1 MSELQDLYQELI
13 LDHGHKRPRN
23 YRAIPGAQHVARGHN
38 PVCGDQLTVF
48 LKVQDGTIEDIAF
61 QGDGCAISKASA
73 SLMTESIMHKS
84 RAEALQLFQS
94 FHNLVTGTVSGEE
107 AEEMGKLAVFSNVS
121 KFPIRV
127 KCAMLAWRTLE
138 SALEGQASEI
148 VTTE

>member
-1 MSELQDLYQELI
+1 MSDLEDLYQELI

-23 YRAIPGAQHVARGHN
+23 HRAIEGAQHVARGHN

-48 LKVQDGTIEDIAF
+48 LKTEGDKLEDVAF
-61 QGDGCAISKASA
+61 QGEGCAISKASA
-73 SLMTESIMHKS
+73 SLMTESVKQKS
-84 RAEALQLFQS
+84 KDEAMALFKA
-94 FHNLVTGTVSGEE
+94 FHELVTGAAPAGH
-107 AEEMGKLAVFSNVS
+107 AEDLGKLAVFSNVS

-138 SALEGQASEI
+138 SALAGRASDV

>member
-1 MSELQDLYQELI
+1 MSELEDLYQDLI

-23 YRAIPGAQHVARGHN
+23 YRAIEGAQLVARGHN

-48 LKVQDGTIEDIAF
+48 LKLAGDKLEDVAF
-61 QGDGCAISKASA
+61 QGEGCAISKASA
-73 SLMTESIMHKS
+73 SLMTESLKHKS
-84 RAEALQLFQS
+84 REEALRLFAA
-94 FHNLVTGTVSGEE
+94 FHELVTGASEGV
-107 AEEMGKLAVFSNVS
+107 ADLGKLAVFSNVS

-138 SALEGQASEI
+138 SALAGQASDV